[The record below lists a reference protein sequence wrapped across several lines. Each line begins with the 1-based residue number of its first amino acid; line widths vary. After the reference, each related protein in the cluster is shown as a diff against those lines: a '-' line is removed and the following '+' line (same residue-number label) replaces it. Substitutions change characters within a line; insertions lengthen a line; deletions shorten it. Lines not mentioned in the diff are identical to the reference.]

1 MIADLKSAREQ
12 SLHKEKEKLE
22 RVTSS
27 AQCGLF
33 LLDDKTKITYANRVA
48 QEWFGDFEHL
58 HGKFSWQLFDIDNP
72 EEQCNALQAFK
83 TGKSVRRDRDTRL
96 INGETKTFDVTA
108 TPVSNARGEII
119 NISMVLIDITERK
132 RLEGSLLIEKIYL
145 ETLIKNAPE
154 AIAVLDSKDKIKDI
168 NEEFTRLFGYIL
180 GEVKGKYINDL
191 IIPPNLEDEA
201 NSYTKTVQSGKR
213 IYAETKRMHKDGSI
227 VDVSLLGAPILNK
240 ARVRIGTYGI
250 YRDLTET
257 HGFQRQLSNNE
268 KRLDAILDTAINA
281 IVVID
286 KKGIIES
293 FNKAAAKIFG
303 YSEEEVLG
311 ENVKILMP
319 EPDKSKHDSYIE
331 NYHRTGVAKVIDTGR
346 EVVGQRKNKETFPMK
361 LSLTHLILDTGV
373 IYTGLIEDLTEYNL
387 AELEKEELQERLK
400 QSERMESL
408 GLLAGGV
415 AHDLNNIIGP
425 IMAYPDLIRMD
436 YAEGKPIDKDLD
448 TIIHSAQRAADVIAD
463 LLALTRRGKYNMDS
477 LNLNDLVNEY
487 LSSAE
492 YDATK
497 RFHPEVSQLT
507 HLSKNEL
514 LFSGSITHLYKVI
527 MNLINNG
534 CESMADGGVLSI
546 STSHVS
552 VTDGELSDK
561 HIPAGSYQLLT
572 IEDQGEGISEQN
584 LSKIF
589 DPFFTTKLKTG
600 KSGTGL
606 GLSVVYNVI
615 KDHGAH
621 IDVES
626 SLGIGTKFSIYFP
639 ETTDKKE
646 TAKKD
651 KQMIKGSG
659 SVLVVDDRKEQRDI
673 ATRILTTL
681 GYEVESVES
690 GKEAISYLKKSKP
703 DLIWLDMVFEDEM
716 DGLDVY
722 RKIIKTN
729 PNQKTIIVSGYSE
742 SGRMSKAM
750 ELGVDGF
757 IQKPYKIHEI
767 GEKIQEV
774 LDG

>member
-1 MIADLKSAREQ
+1 
-12 SLHKEKEKLE
+12 
-22 RVTSS
+22 
-27 AQCGLF
+27 
-33 LLDDKTKITYANRVA
+33 
-48 QEWFGDFEHL
+48 
-58 HGKFSWQLFDIDNP
+58 
-72 EEQCNALQAFK
+72 
-83 TGKSVRRDRDTRL
+83 
-96 INGETKTFDVTA
+96 
-108 TPVSNARGEII
+108 
-119 NISMVLIDITERK
+119 
-132 RLEGSLLIEKIYL
+132 
-145 ETLIKNAPE
+145 
-154 AIAVLDSKDKIKDI
+154 
-168 NEEFTRLFGYIL
+168 
-180 GEVKGKYINDL
+180 
-191 IIPPNLEDEA
+191 
-201 NSYTKTVQSGKR
+201 
-213 IYAETKRMHKDGSI
+213 
-227 VDVSLLGAPILNK
+227 
-240 ARVRIGTYGI
+240 
-250 YRDLTET
+250 
-257 HGFQRQLSNNE
+257 
-268 KRLDAILDTAINA
+268 
-281 IVVID
+281 
-286 KKGIIES
+286 
-293 FNKAAAKIFG
+293 
-303 YSEEEVLG
+303 
-311 ENVKILMP
+311 
-319 EPDKSKHDSYIE
+319 
-331 NYHRTGVAKVIDTGR
+331 
-346 EVVGQRKNKETFPMK
+346 MK

-373 IYTGLIEDLTEYNL
+373 IYTGLIEDRTEYNL

-527 MNLINNG
+527 MNLINND

-589 DPFFTTKLKTG
+589 DPFFTTKFKTG